1 MATINLTLKTYL
13 KLLFSML
20 VWGGTFTSARI
31 LGSELDPTIS
41 AFLRF
46 LLASVMLL
54 TLLYYKEG
62 HFPRITFK
70 QFTYVLGMGL
80 TGIAMYNLFFF
91 YGLSRTEAS
100 RGSLITSINPLITA
114 LGAAIIFKEKF
125 TLLRIFGFIL
135 CVTGAVLI
143 ISKGDLSSLLSKGV
157 DSGDLAF
164 LGCATS
170 WAIYTLLGRFV
181 GSQLSSLTAI
191 TYASTLGMLV
201 LFASTYNKGLFDT
214 ITTLS
219 LSVGVNLL
227 YLSLLATVIGFV
239 WFQDGVKHLGAA
251 KAAVFIYLMPVSA
264 VFWAWLILDEKITL
278 ILIIGALLV
287 ITGVYLVN
295 KKAS

>member
-143 ISKGDLSSLLSKGV
+143 ISKGDVSSLLSKGV